1 MSLRYNPSEGND
13 WKLSLSSFYS
23 SESETFDIQGQY
35 WLNEIDAQL
44 GSTTLGDSIGSLAV
58 GTYLDHARN
67 YLEAV
72 VSTATLAHK
81 YRIEN
86 HVIQWGLS
94 GRYDDISDKISEWM
108 MLDSAGYSIPY
119 YGFNDTLVELYETR
133 KFSNSSNSYR
143 MGAFIQDTW
152 KFDFNSVDMFI
163 TAGLRYHY
171 WSFNKESLFS
181 PRGSI
186 AVKPN
191 WEKTGF

>member
-1 MSLRYNPSEGND
+1 
-13 WKLSLSSFYS
+13 
-23 SESETFDIQGQY
+23 
-35 WLNEIDAQL
+35 
-44 GSTTLGDSIGSLAV
+44 
-58 GTYLDHARN
+58 
-67 YLEAV
+67 
-72 VSTATLAHK
+72 
-81 YRIEN
+81 
-86 HVIQWGLS
+86 
-94 GRYDDISDKISEWM
+94 M

-191 WEKTGF
+191 WEKDWLFRLSTGLYYQPPFYKECIMPNGDLNREIKSQKSAQIVAAADYNFTLWNRRFKLVLEQYYKHLTDLIPYHVDNVRIIYDGRNHSNGYAYGFDFKLTGEFVKV